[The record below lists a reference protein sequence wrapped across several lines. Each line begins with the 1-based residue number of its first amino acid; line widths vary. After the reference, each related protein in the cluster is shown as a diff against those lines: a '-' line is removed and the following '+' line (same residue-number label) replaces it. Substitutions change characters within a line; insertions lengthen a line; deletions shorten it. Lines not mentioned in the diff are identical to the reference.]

1 MDSDLHSKGGKYVVG
16 FVVAGRISRL
26 KNAHCLESLIV
37 CLGKKGTCYNVA
49 NVATFHLR
57 AALSKE

>member
-1 MDSDLHSKGGKYVVG
+1 MHSDLHSKGGKYVVG

-37 CLGKKGTCYNVA
+37 CLSKKKQKEDMLVEPM
-49 NVATFHLR
+49 LL
-57 AALSKE
+57 LSE